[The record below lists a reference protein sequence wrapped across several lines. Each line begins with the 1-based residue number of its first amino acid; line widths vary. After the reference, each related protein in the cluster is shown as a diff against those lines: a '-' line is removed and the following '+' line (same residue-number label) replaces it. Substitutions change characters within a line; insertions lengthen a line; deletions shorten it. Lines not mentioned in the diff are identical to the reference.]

1 MMVALGVYVRR
12 GQRTLRKF
20 LTDSRVHAWAQCAA
34 WLLSGFAMSAAS
46 LGSRPQ
52 PLALGL
58 LLATAGWPTV
68 LFSAGSMAGYLL
80 FWGAAGAQGVVWI
93 MAGTVAAVLLGDR
106 EEKAPTVSGSAGTRP
121 PVTVQT
127 APTQPPET
135 TELPET
141 TAPET
146 TAPTMQT
153 EPEQTEEG
161 TFPTE
166 PEQTA
171 PTEPPVEPAPEPTGS
186 LLTNG

>member
-93 MAGTVAAVLLGDR
+93 MAGTVAAVLRGGAKFRDSLVACLKHPPYTQETCAVLG
-106 EEKAPTVSGSAGTRP
+106 
-121 PVTVQT
+121 
-127 APTQPPET
+127 
-135 TELPET
+135 
-141 TAPET
+141 
-146 TAPTMQT
+146 
-153 EPEQTEEG
+153 
-161 TFPTE
+161 
-166 PEQTA
+166 
-171 PTEPPVEPAPEPTGS
+171 PAPCLVPKINYNFRYRLTLRCSMTKGLRF
-186 LLTNG
+186 LLAHLLRQFSKDPQNRGVTAFIDVNGFDA